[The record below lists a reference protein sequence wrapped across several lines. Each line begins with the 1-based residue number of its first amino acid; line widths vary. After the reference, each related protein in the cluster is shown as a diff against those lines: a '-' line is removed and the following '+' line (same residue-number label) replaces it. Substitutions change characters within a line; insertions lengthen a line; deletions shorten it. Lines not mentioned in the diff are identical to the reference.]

1 MKKNSLV
8 ILRALGILQDNFLPP
23 PSTPLM
29 RMLLVSNN
37 EHCRSFFPLFPDLHS
52 TYDGCSIAGG
62 QAGGRAVIQLE
73 RHYLICE
80 HANEALM
87 GMCGVGIPIWALG
100 TGKRVRVCVW
110 HMKLVLYETVALL
123 IAMLITGHHTSIKV
137 VRVGIFERWGNSIL
151 EGIWI
156 LVYYIYY

>member
-1 MKKNSLV
+1 
-8 ILRALGILQDNFLPP
+8 
-23 PSTPLM
+23 
-29 RMLLVSNN
+29 MLLVSNN

-87 GMCGVGIPIWALG
+87 GMCGVGIPTHIYELELELG
-100 TGKRVRVCVW
+100 TGKRVCVW

-123 IAMLITGHHTSIKV
+123 IAMLITGHHV
-137 VRVGIFERWGNSIL
+137 V
-151 EGIWI
+151 
-156 LVYYIYY
+156 

>member
-1 MKKNSLV
+1 
-8 ILRALGILQDNFLPP
+8 
-23 PSTPLM
+23 
-29 RMLLVSNN
+29 MLLVSNN

-87 GMCGVGIPIWALG
+87 GMCGVGIPTHIYELELELG
-100 TGKRVRVCVW
+100 TGKRVCVW

-151 EGIWI
+151 EGYEFCCITFI
-156 LVYYIYY
+156 MNLEHDHK

>member
-1 MKKNSLV
+1 
-8 ILRALGILQDNFLPP
+8 
-23 PSTPLM
+23 
-29 RMLLVSNN
+29 MLLVSNN

-52 TYDGCSIAGG
+52 TYDGSSIAGGLSSG

-87 GMCGVGIPIWALG
+87 GMCGVGIPTHIYELELELG
-100 TGKRVRVCVW
+100 TGKRVCVW

-151 EGIWI
+151 EGI
-156 LVYYIYY
+156 